1 MIENSLLERVMD
13 QVTQHAAEL
22 SDVLVTH
29 LRKTFPGI
37 HLSVCSDDDMPSR
50 LTHAASNAFCRLY
63 YVDSG
68 EHCLRLTTDAES
80 ATGLVVAL
88 RDWDES

>member
-1 MIENSLLERVMD
+1 MIENALLGRVID
-13 QVTQHAAEL
+13 QLAVRADRPADE
-22 SDVLVTH
+22 LVTD
-29 LRKTFPGI
+29 LRSLFPGV
-37 HLSVCSDDDMPSR
+37 HFSVCSDDDMPSR